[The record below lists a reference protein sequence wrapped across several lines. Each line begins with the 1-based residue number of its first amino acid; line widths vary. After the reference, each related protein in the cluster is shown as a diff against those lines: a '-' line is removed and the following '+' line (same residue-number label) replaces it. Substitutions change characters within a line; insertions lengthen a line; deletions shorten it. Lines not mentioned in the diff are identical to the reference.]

1 MSKERILVT
10 GAGGQLGTVL
20 TMALRSEYGTDQ
32 VVASD
37 IKPISNPDGP
47 FVILDILN
55 IQRLVEVIDDFG
67 ITQIYHLA
75 AILSANG
82 EWNPLK
88 TWNVNLS
95 AWINILEV
103 AREKPIHKFFFPSTI
118 GVFGDSTPKEN
129 TPQFTAIDPSTM
141 YGISK
146 RTGELINQYYHHRYH
161 LDIRSI
167 RYPGVI
173 GYQSMPSGGT
183 TDYAV
188 EIFHHAIRDKFY
200 DCFLEED
207 ATLPMIYMADAI
219 KATILLMKASPDQIT
234 VRTSYNLAGM
244 SFSPGDIA
252 AEIKKYVPDFEIKYN
267 PDFRQEIAASWTQ
280 SIDDRQARSDWGW
293 KPDYDLARMTKDMF
307 NHLK

>member
-1 MSKERILVT
+1 MSQERILVT
-10 GAGGQLGTVL
+10 GAGGQLGTVM
-20 TMALRSEYGTDQ
+20 TSALRDEFGTNQ

-37 IKPISNPDGP
+37 IKTIANPGGP

-55 IQRLVEVIDDFG
+55 TQRLVEVIDDYG

-88 TWNVNLS
+88 TWNINLS
-95 AWINILEV
+95 AWINMLEL
-103 AREKPIHKFFFPSTI
+103 AREKPIHKIFFPSSI
-118 GVFGDSTPKEN
+118 GVFGDTTPKTS

-146 RTGELINQYYHHRYH
+146 RTGELINQYYAKRYN
-161 LDIRSI
+161 LDIRSL

-188 EIFHHAIRDKFY
+188 EIFHHAIKEKHY
-200 DCFLEED
+200 TCFLKED
-207 ATLPMIYMADAI
+207 ATLPMIYIHDAI
-219 KATILLMKASPDQIT
+219 KATILLMKAPPQDIS

-244 SFSPGDIA
+244 SFSPGEIA
-252 AEIKKYVPDFEIKYN
+252 DEIKKYIPDFEIKYK
-267 PDFRQEIAASWTQ
+267 PDFRQDIAASWTQ
-280 SIDDRQARSDWGW
+280 SIDDSKARSDWGW
-293 KPDYDLARMTKDMF
+293 HPDYDLSGMTRDMF
-307 NHLK
+307 HHLA